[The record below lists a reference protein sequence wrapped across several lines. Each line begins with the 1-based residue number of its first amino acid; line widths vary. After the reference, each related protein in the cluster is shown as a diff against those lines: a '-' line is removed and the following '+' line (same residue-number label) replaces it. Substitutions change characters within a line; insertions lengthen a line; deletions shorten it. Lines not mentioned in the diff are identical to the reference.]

1 MGCSGYIVFPGHK
14 RLVGVIEGA
23 GLPGYDTQPV
33 RSRLCNEACDVGLT
47 GNFSIRQLGHV
58 AGLHR
63 LWIIRMVRTTPILL
77 NYTKPY
83 QRRHSLIAEIE
94 TTINKGQCHPLSI
107 QKSPNK
113 SVKRSG

>member
-63 LWIIRMVRTTPILL
+63 LCIIRMVRTTPASCEASQSQAPPSF
-77 NYTKPY
+77 YERPASSD
-83 QRRHSLIAEIE
+83 R
-94 TTINKGQCHPLSI
+94 
-107 QKSPNK
+107 K
-113 SVKRSG
+113 SVV